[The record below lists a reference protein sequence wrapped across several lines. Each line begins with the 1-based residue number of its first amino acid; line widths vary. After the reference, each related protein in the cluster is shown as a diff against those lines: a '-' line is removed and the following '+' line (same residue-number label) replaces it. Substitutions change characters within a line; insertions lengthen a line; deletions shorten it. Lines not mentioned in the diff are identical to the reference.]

1 MLAATQQEDRMSN
14 ARDRL
19 SGSSRRGFL
28 VASSALL
35 ATGCFGSFGATNAL
49 YDWNKGVSSSKWL
62 QWLVF
67 LVLIILPVYG
77 LFILADALVIN
88 TIEFFS
94 GRNPIGGGTADLGN
108 GHTLRS
114 SRTEDPNL
122 VKHEILEDGELK
134 RTVYVRRLSDHE
146 MVLLDEHMKPSG
158 RARIL
163 PDGAVELLDAEGRV
177 LSTVRPKQVRRATA
191 ALSDGAGPS
200 QAVAD
205 VLDADRREA
214 LLASAR

>member
-1 MLAATQQEDRMSN
+1 MSN

-19 SGSSRRGFL
+19 SDGRRRSFL
-28 VASSALL
+28 FASGLAGGALL

-49 YDWNKGVSSSKWL
+49 YDWNKDVSSSKWL

-67 LVLIILPVYG
+67 LVLIIVPVYG

-94 GRNPIGGGTADLGN
+94 GKNPIGGSAKLDD

-114 SRTEDPNL
+114 SRTDDPNL
-122 VKHEILEDGELK
+122 VKHEILADGKVE
-134 RTVYVRRLSDHE
+134 RTVYVRRINDQE
-146 MVLLDEHMKPSG
+146 MVLLDEHLRPAG

-163 PDGAVELLDAEGRV
+163 ADGSVQVLDGHGRV
-177 LSTVRPKQVRRATA
+177 LTTIHPQQVRHASA
-191 ALSDGAGPS
+191 VLVAGTTPS
-200 QAVAD
+200 QAVAQ
-205 VLDADRREA
+205 VLDGDHRDTF
-214 LLASAR
+214 LASAR

>member
-1 MLAATQQEDRMSN
+1 MSN
-14 ARDRL
+14 QRDDRL
-19 SGSSRRGFL
+19 SDASRRTFL
-28 VASSALL
+28 VAGSALL
-35 ATGCFGSFGATNAL
+35 ASGCFGSFGATNAL

-77 LFILADALVIN
+77 LFMLADALVLN

-94 GRNPIGGGTADLGN
+94 GKNPIGGGSADLGN

-114 SRTEDPNL
+114 SRTDDPNL
-122 VKHEILEDGELK
+122 VKHEIRQDGELK
-134 RTVYVRRLSDHE
+134 RTVYVRRVNDQE
-146 MVLLDEHMKPSG
+146 MVLLDEHMTPAG

-163 PDGAVELLDAEGRV
+163 PDGSVQVLDGEGRV
-177 LSTVRPKQVRRATA
+177 LSTVRPEQVRRASA
-191 ALSDGAGPS
+191 ALITGSAPS
-200 QAVAD
+200 QAVAE
-205 VLDADRREA
+205 VLDADSRDA

>member
-1 MLAATQQEDRMSN
+1 MSN

-19 SGSSRRGFL
+19 SDGSRRTFL
-28 VASSALL
+28 LAGSALL
-35 ATGCFGSFGATNAL
+35 ATGCFGSFGAATAL
-49 YDWNKGVSSSKWL
+49 HDWNKGVSSNKWL

-67 LVLIILPVYG
+67 LVLIIVPVYQ
-77 LFILADALVIN
+77 LFVLADVLVLN

-94 GRNPIGGGTADLGN
+94 GKNPVGAGSANLGD

-114 SRTEDPNL
+114 SRTGDPNL

-134 RTVYVRRLSDHE
+134 RTVYVRRISDQE
-146 MVLLDEHMKPSG
+146 MVLLDEHMKPAG

-163 PDGAVELLDAEGRV
+163 ADGSVELLDGQGRV
-177 LSTVRPKQVRRATA
+177 LSTIRPEQVRGASA
-191 ALSDGAGPS
+191 ALVAGTSPS
-200 QAVAD
+200 QAVAQ
-205 VLDADRREA
+205 VLDAARRDA

>member
-1 MLAATQQEDRMSN
+1 MSDE
-14 ARDRL
+14 RDRL
-19 SGSSRRGFL
+19 SDASRRSFL
-28 VASSALL
+28 IAGSALL

-49 YDWNKGVSSSKWL
+49 YDWNKDVSSSKWL

-94 GRNPIGGGTADLGN
+94 GKNPIGGGSADLGN

-114 SRTEDPNL
+114 SKTDDPNL
-122 VKHEILEDGELK
+122 VKHEIREDGELK
-134 RTVYVRRLSDHE
+134 RTVYVRRISDQE

-163 PDGAVELLDAEGRV
+163 PDGSVQLLDGSGRV

-191 ALSDGAGPS
+191 ALAGGLAPS
-200 QAVAD
+200 HAVAQ
-205 VLDADRREA
+205 VLDPDHREA